1 MATIG
6 PSTLTY
12 LYGGVSVCA
21 HRLNPAGNDTYL
33 ATRLVGIPNRHR
45 ERPATVFSDA
55 DDSHV
60 KIGDKALA
68 FLLRHRRRQT
78 TLPLS
83 RPTFRG
89 LEIRS
94 FDHLVRPHQERL
106 RDRQAD
112 GLGCFEVNDEVKLR
126 GLFHREIS
134 RLRAFE
140 NLVDVGGGPLP

>member
-33 ATRLVGIPNRHR
+33 ATRLVGIPNRDR

-68 FLLRHRRRQT
+68 FLLRHSRRQT
-78 TLPLS
+78 TLRLS
-83 RPTFRG
+83 RTTFCG

-94 FDHLVRPHQERL
+94 FDHMVRE
-106 RDRQAD
+106 DTD
-112 GLGCFEVNDEVKLR
+112 DLR
-126 GLFHREIS
+126 GRET
-134 RLRAFE
+134 
-140 NLVDVGGGPLP
+140 